1 LWGPGGRR
9 RAGESGEERHLLRKD
24 GYLPLPIASARP
36 ALAFVSAHVIAEL
49 RLHLGTAHDLAPKV
63 TPAVIGLHV
72 CHLQGFVHPFGH
84 ALGDLLPMR
93 VSAASNQSK
102 CSATSCPPRHVGMP
116 DETNPRAGT
125 FGAKIAQAAAGR
137 RSGNIA
143 SRQRRGRRVNNRKS
157 FSFSSE
163 ALAGVRIT
171 HRHQK
176 ETQPEGQQDDIQH
189 EVLLRACLRA
199 RRLRVPG
206 KKIAMDQRTINVW
219 SQLTISCQYG
229 RTTIRYGLGL
239 PVNTNMPD
247 RVFQPLKLYPQPVRM
262 QSGGGVVEYL
272 PVERRNQP
280 QSSLSCSKQFRG
292 SQART

>member
-1 LWGPGGRR
+1 VRLVSALAASSAAICAEVRRTRLWGPGGRR

-125 FGAKIAQAAAGR
+125 FGAKIAQATAGR

-143 SRQRRGRRVNNRKS
+143 SQQRRGRRVNNRKS

-189 EVLLRACLRA
+189 EVLLVALVSGRDGCAFRE
-199 RRLRVPG
+199 RRLRWI
-206 KKIAMDQRTINVW
+206 KEQ
-219 SQLTISCQYG
+219 
-229 RTTIRYGLGL
+229 
-239 PVNTNMPD
+239 
-247 RVFQPLKLYPQPVRM
+247 
-262 QSGGGVVEYL
+262 
-272 PVERRNQP
+272 
-280 QSSLSCSKQFRG
+280 
-292 SQART
+292 

>member
-36 ALAFVSAHVIAEL
+36 ALAFVSAHAIAEL

-125 FGAKIAQAAAGR
+125 FGAKIAQATAGR

-143 SRQRRGRRVNNRKS
+143 SQQRRGRRVNNRKS

-163 ALAGVRIT
+163 AFAGVRIT
-171 HRHQK
+171 HRHK
-176 ETQPEGQQDDIQH
+176 KKPSP
-189 EVLLRACLRA
+189 RA
-199 RRLRVPG
+199 
-206 KKIAMDQRTINVW
+206 
-219 SQLTISCQYG
+219 S
-229 RTTIRYGLGL
+229 RTTSNMRCSLSRLSPGATVARSGKEDCDGSKNNKRLVAPNYKL
-239 PVNTNMPD
+239 PIWTHD
-247 RVFQPLKLYPQPVRM
+247 YPIWAWPASEHQHAGPGFSAAEALSATR
-262 QSGGGVVEYL
+262 SHA
-272 PVERRNQP
+272 ERRRRRRI
-280 QSSLSCSKQFRG
+280 SAGRASK
-292 SQART
+292 SAPK